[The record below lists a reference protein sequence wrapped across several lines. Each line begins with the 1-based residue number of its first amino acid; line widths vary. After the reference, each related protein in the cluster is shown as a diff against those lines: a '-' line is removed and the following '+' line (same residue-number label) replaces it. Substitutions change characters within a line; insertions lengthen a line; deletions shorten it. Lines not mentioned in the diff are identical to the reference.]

1 MQNFQEI
8 HRILKHFS
16 TENVNYN
23 NNYRTIYGNS
33 NRNTCAGKGF
43 APLDG
48 SGRPTPLQSRQEGPK
63 TAITQPGEVF
73 ILPLPYSRLRGPV
86 TAS

>member
-48 SGRPTPLQSRQEGPK
+48 SGRPTPLQSRQEGPN
-63 TAITQPGEVF
+63 TAITQPGECLYYHCD
-73 ILPLPYSRLRGPV
+73 IA
-86 TAS
+86 ASEGL